1 MSLRLELFEAIARA
15 LINLPKSPPTTQP
28 RPPGP
33 PAPAVH
39 PFDLRNI
46 HPGLP
51 PKVRKLFDDGH
62 FAESTFEACKYLDR
76 YVSKHSK
83 ISDSG
88 YKLMM
93 AAFDRNNP
101 KLQLTPLV
109 TQSEKDEQ
117 EGYRFVFAGGVWAI
131 RNPRGHEFSVVDDPD
146 TCLDHL
152 SFVSMLLRRLEQAG
166 FK

>member
-1 MSLRLELFEAIARA
+1 MASRLDRFERIARKLSVLA
-15 LINLPKSPPTTQP
+15 EKQP
-28 RPPGP
+28 SA
-33 PAPAVH
+33 APAVVVEH
-39 PFDLRNI
+39 PFDRRNI

-51 PKVRKLFDDGH
+51 PKVLKLFDDGY
-62 FAESTFEACKYLDR
+62 FAESTYEACKYLDK

-93 AAFDRNNP
+93 SAFDKNNP

-109 TQSEKDEQ
+109 TISDKDEQ
-117 EGYRFVFAGGVWAI
+117 EGYRFIFAGGVWAI
-131 RNPRGHEFSVVDDPD
+131 RNPRGHEHSIVDDPD
-146 TCLDHL
+146 ICLDHL